1 VARAR
6 TLPGADGAAMPL
18 MEHLRELRS
27 RIFKAL
33 IAIVLGGVVG
43 WILYEPIFTFIITP
57 IESVAEELRADGFDI
72 RITLASVTSP
82 FTLQL
87 KIAAMTGIVLASPVW
102 IYQLWAF
109 VTPGLHKQERRYGYA
124 FMFTA
129 VPLFLAGVAVAL
141 WVLPKGL
148 ALLIG
153 FTPEGVSNFLA
164 VDAYLSFLVRTM
176 IVFGIGFLVP
186 VFIVGLNLVGILS
199 ANAIRR
205 SWRWTILAVFI
216 FGAVATPTGDPL
228 SMMLLAG
235 PMLVLILIAFGL
247 CLLNEKRRAR
257 RSKDLD
263 YDALDDDEAS
273 DIEGPGG
280 IGGVLPVDA
289 PAPLD
294 DGESLEAAAPL
305 DKPAPLDEPAPVD
318 DPDESE
324 HPGRNDGDPTS

>member
-1 VARAR
+1 
-6 TLPGADGAAMPL
+6 
-18 MEHLRELRS
+18 LRS
-27 RIFKAL
+27 Q
-33 IAIVLGGVVG
+33 
-43 WILYEPIFTFIITP
+43 
-57 IESVAEELRADGFDI
+57 GFDI

-87 KIAAMTGIVLASPVW
+87 KIAAMTGIVLAAPIW

-109 VTPGLHKQERRYGYA
+109 VTPGLHKHERRYAYG
-124 FMFTA
+124 FVFTA

-148 ALLIG
+148 QLLIG

-186 VFIVGLNLVGILS
+186 VFIVGLNFVGILS
-199 ANAIRR
+199 ANAIKR
-205 SWRWTILAVFI
+205 SWRWTVVAVFI

-235 PMLVLILIAFGL
+235 PMLALILIAFGIA
-247 CLLNEKRRAR
+247 LLNDRRRAR
-257 RSKDLD
+257 GGDGID

-273 DIEGPGG
+273 P
-280 IGGVLPVDA
+280 IGGPDGLDGVAPIEAPEAVDA
-289 PAPLD
+289 PDFVEDPERID
-294 DGESLEAAAPL
+294 
-305 DKPAPLDEPAPVD
+305 D
-318 DPDESE
+318 DPPS
-324 HPGRNDGDPTS
+324 

>member
-1 VARAR
+1 
-6 TLPGADGAAMPL
+6 MPL

-33 IAIVLGGVVG
+33 GAVVIGAIVG
-43 WILYEPIFTFIITP
+43 WIFYEPIFEFIIDP
-57 IESVAEELRADGFDI
+57 IKSVEADLRAQGFDI
-72 RITLASVTSP
+72 RHHTGERHSP

-87 KIAAMTGIVLASPVW
+87 KIAAMTGIVLAAPVW

-109 VTPGLHKQERRYGYA
+109 VTPGLHKHERRYGYA
-124 FMFTA
+124 FVFTA

-148 ALLIG
+148 QLLIG

-186 VFIVGLNLVGILS
+186 VFVVALNFVGVLS
-199 ANAIRR
+199 ADAIKR
-205 SWRWTILAVFI
+205 SWRWTVVGVFI

-235 PMLVLILIAFGL
+235 PMLALILIAFGIA
-247 CLLNEKRRAR
+247 LLNDRRRAR
-257 RSKDLD
+257 SGDGVD

-273 DIEGPGG
+273 P
-280 IGGVLPVDA
+280 IGGPDDLGGVTPIEA
-289 PAPLD
+289 PQA
-294 DGESLEAAAPL
+294 
-305 DKPAPLDEPAPVD
+305 LDEPDVVEDPERLDD
-318 DPDESE
+318 DPPS
-324 HPGRNDGDPTS
+324 

>member
-1 VARAR
+1 MARAR
-6 TLPGADGAAMPL
+6 TAPAADGAAMPL

-33 IAIVLGGVVG
+33 IAVVIGAIVG
-43 WILYEPIFTFIITP
+43 WVFYVPIFNFIIDP
-57 IESVAEELRADGFDI
+57 IESVAEELREDGFDI

-109 VTPGLHKQERRYGYA
+109 VTPGLHKHERRYGYA
-124 FMFTA
+124 FMFSA

-148 ALLIG
+148 ELLIG

-199 ANAIRR
+199 ASAIKR
-205 SWRWTILAVFI
+205 SWRWTVLGVFL
-216 FGAVATPTGDPL
+216 FGAIATPTGDPL

-235 PMLVLILIAFGL
+235 PMLVLILIAFGI
-247 CLLNEKRRAR
+247 CLLNERRRAR
-257 RSKDLD
+257 RSGEPD
-263 YDALDDDEAS
+263 YSELDDDEAS
-273 DIEGPGG
+273 PIEGPGG
-280 IGGVLPVDA
+280 IGGASPVAAPEPLDA
-289 PAPLD
+289 AEPLD
-294 DGESLEAAAPL
+294 D
-305 DKPAPLDEPAPVD
+305 PAPPD
-318 DPDESE
+318 DPDELE
-324 HPGRNDGDPTS
+324 HPGRIDPDPTP

>member
-1 VARAR
+1 VVSTATPPPA
-6 TLPGADGAAMPL
+6 TAGGAMPL

-27 RIFKAL
+27 RIVKAL
-33 IAIVLGGVVG
+33 LAIILGGIIG
-43 WILYEPIFTFIITP
+43 WIFYEPIFNFIIAP
-57 IESVAEELRADGFDI
+57 IETVAEDLRADGFDI

-87 KIAAMTGIVLASPVW
+87 KIAAITGIVLASPVW

-109 VTPGLHKQERRYGYA
+109 VTPGLHKHERRYGYA
-124 FMFTA
+124 FMFSA

-141 WVLPKGL
+141 WILPKGL

-153 FTPEGVSNFLA
+153 FTPAGVSNFLA

-199 ANAIRR
+199 ANTIRR
-205 SWRWTILAVFI
+205 SWRWTVLSVFI

-235 PMLVLILIAFGL
+235 PMLILILIAFSI

-257 RSKDLD
+257 RSSEPD
-263 YDALDDDEAS
+263 YGELDDDEAS
-273 DIEGPGG
+273 PISGPAGLG
-280 IGGVLPVDA
+280 AASAIDA
-289 PAPLD
+289 PRPL
-294 DGESLEAAAPL
+294 
-305 DKPAPLDEPAPVD
+305 D
-318 DPDESE
+318 DPDEVE
-324 HPGRNDGDPTS
+324 HPGRIDDDPIS

>member
-1 VARAR
+1 MARAR
-6 TLPGADGAAMPL
+6 TPPAADGAAMPL

-33 IAIVLGGVVG
+33 LAVIVGGVVG
-43 WILYEPIFTFIITP
+43 WVFYEPIFNFIIDP
-57 IESVAEELRADGFDI
+57 IESVAEDLREDGFDI

-124 FMFTA
+124 FMFSA

-148 ALLIG
+148 ELLIG

-199 ANAIRR
+199 ASAIKR
-205 SWRWTILAVFI
+205 SWRWTVLGVFL

-235 PMLVLILIAFGL
+235 PMLLLILIAFGI
-247 CLLNEKRRAR
+247 CLLNERRRAR
-257 RSKDLD
+257 RSKEPD
-263 YDALDDDEAS
+263 YSELDDDEAS
-273 DIEGPGG
+273 SIDGPGG
-280 IGGVLPVDA
+280 IGGVSPVAA

-294 DGESLEAAAPL
+294 EAAPL
-305 DKPAPLDEPAPVD
+305 EGTAPLEDPDAIEDPAPPDDLDRPE
-318 DPDESE
+318 
-324 HPGRNDGDPTS
+324 RT